1 MTYRMILIMGKFIHQ
16 MKSHRVWKNLLSNRS
31 CSAYSTKRIG
41 KANCLPQKAHNNIR
55 HKSITKKML
64 IVILTLF
71 IKIQIM
77 ILVSG

>member
-1 MTYRMILIMGKFIHQ
+1 MEELIKQQKLFCIFNQKDWKGK
-16 MKSHRVWKNLLSNRS
+16 LL
-31 CSAYSTKRIG
+31 TIKT
-41 KANCLPQKAHNNIR
+41 HNNIR
-55 HKSITKKML
+55 HKTITKKML